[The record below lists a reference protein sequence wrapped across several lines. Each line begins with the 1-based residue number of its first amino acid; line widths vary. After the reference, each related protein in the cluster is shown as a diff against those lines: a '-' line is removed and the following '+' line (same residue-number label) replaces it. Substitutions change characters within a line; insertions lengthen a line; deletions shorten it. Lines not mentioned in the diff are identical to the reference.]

1 MTSTTTIKIN
11 TTIRILCLHGYKQ
24 NADVFRAKIGSWRK
38 SLKKH
43 NIEFIC
49 INAPHHS
56 SIDTTSTMLL
66 LGDSTTPRTWWLNDS
81 PSSSWDASCEEI
93 TRALEQHAPIHV
105 LMGFSQGA
113 TAAATYV
120 KLNSQS
126 TSSTSS
132 GRVAQLR
139 GLVCISGGPS
149 SSSSS
154 SSLVCQHQS
163 TDTHT
168 CKNQPPVLCVMGE
181 NDDVVPTEASKAL
194 MEYYCC
200 CSDDNRIEYLV
211 HSGGHG
217 VPSLSTGEMKD
228 RLLSFLFKCNSTEVP
243 L

>member
-1 MTSTTTIKIN
+1 MSSTTSTTIQK
-11 TTIRILCLHGYKQ
+11 IRILCLHGYKQ

-49 INAPHHS
+49 INAPHH
-56 SIDTTSTMLL
+56 IDTTSSSNMLL
-66 LGDSTTPRTWWLNDS
+66 QDTTTPRTWWLNDS
-81 PSSSWDASCEEI
+81 PSLSWDASFEEI
-93 TRALEQHAPIHV
+93 TRALEEHAPIHV

-120 KLNSQS
+120 KNS
-126 TSSTSS
+126 TS
-132 GRVAQLR
+132 GRVVQLR

-149 SSSSS
+149 SSLS
-154 SSLVCQHQS
+154 VCHHQY
-163 TDTHT
+163 DGHI
-168 CKNQPPVLCVMGE
+168 NPPVLCVMGE
-181 NDDVVPTEASKAL
+181 NDDVVPIETSKAL

-200 CSDDNRIEYLV
+200 CSDTTTIEYMV

-217 VPSLSTGEMKD
+217 VPSCGGNMKD
-228 RLLSFLFKCNSTEVP
+228 RLLSFLNKTTSTFTTCNNS